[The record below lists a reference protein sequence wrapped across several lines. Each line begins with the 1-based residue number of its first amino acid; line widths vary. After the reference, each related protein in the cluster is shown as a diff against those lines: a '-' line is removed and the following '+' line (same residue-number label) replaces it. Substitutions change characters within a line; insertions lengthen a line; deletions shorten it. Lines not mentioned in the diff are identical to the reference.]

1 MACDFGRI
9 FSLRIFIVLLHFR
22 TLGVSSKPRVP
33 CYFVFGDSWVDNG
46 NNNKLKTKCKV
57 NYPPYGIDFP
67 EGSTGRFTNGRNSA
81 DIIGQLLGFTKFIP
95 SYATSSK
102 KDIRKGVNYGSGCAG
117 IRKESGRHLGDLI
130 SMDMQLRHHKS
141 IISRLSR
148 MKKNRPVLKKCVYVV
163 NIGSNDYI
171 NNFFLHGVYNT
182 SNRYTKAQY
191 TKVLIQQYS
200 KQLRTLYHLGGR
212 KIVVFGLADMG
223 CTPAEIYKFGT
234 DGKPCVESLNEAAR
248 LFNDRLMSLV
258 VELNKKNSDARFT
271 FINLASILSPLG
283 DVPLPSTPCCHVRD
297 DWQCIPS
304 SVPCLIRDMSIFFD
318 GFHPTEICNILL
330 AKRSYTASSP
340 VDAYPYDISHL
351 AQL

>member
-81 DIIGQLLGFTKFIP
+81 DIIGLFP
-95 SYATSSK
+95 SLISK

-171 NNFFLHGVYNT
+171 NNFSCMVFTIQAIVYIW
-182 SNRYTKAQY
+182 Q
-191 TKVLIQQYS
+191 
-200 KQLRTLYHLGGR
+200 TLYHLGGR